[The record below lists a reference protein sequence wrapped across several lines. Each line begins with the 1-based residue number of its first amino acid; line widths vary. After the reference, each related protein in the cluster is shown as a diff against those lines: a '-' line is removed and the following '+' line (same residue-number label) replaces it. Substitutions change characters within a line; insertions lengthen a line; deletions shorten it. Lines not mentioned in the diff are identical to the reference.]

1 MGGGL
6 SAFEKPFAISLR
18 QESGDGDN
26 GSLEID
32 HEREATPVD
41 SKIEKVPIVTM
52 KASTRARAR
61 AMRKVKLPSRR
72 GEGR

>member
-18 QESGDGDN
+18 PESGDVED

-32 HEREATPVD
+32 HEREAPPVD
-41 SKIEKVPIVTM
+41 SKIEKVPIEQFGC
-52 KASTRARAR
+52 STRARAR
-61 AMRKVKLPSRR
+61 ARCV
-72 GEGR
+72 G

>member
-18 QESGDGDN
+18 PESGDAEY

-32 HEREATPVD
+32 HERKAPLVD
-41 SKIEKVPIVTM
+41 PKIEKVPIVTM

-61 AMRKVKLPSRR
+61 ARCV
-72 GEGR
+72 G

>member
-18 QESGDGDN
+18 PESGDAEY

-32 HEREATPVD
+32 HERKALPVD
-41 SKIEKVPIVTM
+41 PKIEKVPIVTM

-61 AMRKVKLPSRR
+61 DASTEITLKA
-72 GEGR
+72 G